1 MNFSTLCT
9 FFGDI
14 QSRKHTFCG
23 DSAKIG
29 ISRQISQNVLNLP
42 LRLLYRF
49 GSRIGGMIIPIF
61 VWRSP
66 KGRCYGNQLNLGDV
80 CRYRQERPLLL
91 SSAFDNGLAYRKS
104 AFKSLNGNIRATS
117 YPNMVNFR
125 PIICEFTLLKRAI
138 FVAIRQQFYD
148 DLHSSGWRF

>member
-80 CRYRQERPLLL
+80 CRYRQERPLLFAL
-91 SSAFDNGLAYRKS
+91 ALDNGLADCKS
-104 AFKSLNGNIRATS
+104 AFKRLNGNNLASSCTKL
-117 YPNMVNFR
+117 VKFR
-125 PIICEFTLLKRAI
+125 PIIWEFTLLKRSI
-138 FVAIRQQFYD
+138 FAAIRPQFD
-148 DLHSSGWRF
+148 EDLHSLRWRS